1 MLIEDP
7 TPDPAQTDPAEVL
20 VGRRLKEIR
29 LRRGLSLRALA
40 DRSRL
45 NVNTLSLVE
54 NGKSS
59 PSVGTLQQMA
69 EALEVPITA
78 FFESTPVEKL
88 VVYTPADKRPQASFG
103 STRMEN
109 LGRDLAGN
117 AVQPFLI
124 TLEPGVG
131 SGDTLIVHTGHEFVF
146 CLSGSV
152 YYKVDQQDFELRD
165 GDSLV
170 FNLTCHTVGRIVA
183 ESLLRSCSLYTR
195 RICRKNPEAAIS
207 QNNY

>member
-1 MLIEDP
+1 M
-7 TPDPAQTDPAEVL
+7 L

-78 FFESTPVEKL
+78 SVKQPRSRNAW
-88 VVYTPADKRPQASFG
+88 YTLRQTSDLWHPSAAPAWKTFG
-103 STRMEN
+103 K
-109 LGRDLAGN
+109 GLAGN

-152 YYKVDQQDFELRD
+152 YYKVDQHDFELRM

-170 FNLTCHTVGRIVA
+170 FESHLPHCWENKVA
-183 ESLLRSCSLYTR
+183 EPAQVLLILYPADA
-195 RICRKNPEAAIS
+195 RKNPEAAIS